1 VILAGM
7 RVSVTSGIPAELIA
21 LVFGADAAALGG
33 GPMQLLSLGRGA
45 FALFGIFT
53 SVLNSLKREG
63 ASLLV
68 TLVAFL
74 LVVALCFL
82 RARSAVYGPD
92 VLWKTAQATTIG
104 LVLATIVAGWLV
116 KRYAG
121 ALMPLS
127 TALRVAA
134 AMAVAITLG
143 RFLPSGGKVMT
154 ILHAGLILGVYA
166 AVLLVSRELN
176 RNDLANLKA
185 IVSRK
190 KQ

>member
-1 VILAGM
+1 
-7 RVSVTSGIPAELIA
+7 
-21 LVFGADAAALGG
+21 
-33 GPMQLLSLGRGA
+33 MQLLSLGLGA

-53 SVLNSLKREG
+53 SVLNSLKHER

-82 RARSAVYGPD
+82 RARSASYGPD
-92 VLWKTAQATTIG
+92 VLWKTAQATSIG
-104 LVLATIVAGWLV
+104 LVLATLVAGWLV

-121 ALMPLS
+121 AVMPLS
-127 TALRVAA
+127 TAVRVAA
-134 AMAVAITLG
+134 AMALAITLG

-154 ILHAGLILGVYA
+154 LLYAGIILVAYI
-166 AVLLVSRELN
+166 AVLLLSRELN
-176 RNDLANLKA
+176 RNDLANVKA

-190 KQ
+190 KP